1 MSLPFVYAALHLNL
15 FLSGL
20 HTISTVFV
28 FVWFCCMFWVIFI
41 SCGVKD
47 VWTFG
52 PMIPTFHPFLG
63 LGVAWAKAL
72 SSPCFFFLVSVG
84 LLAIDP
90 AISLHRTCY
99 SFTSLF
105 ISCYPVGLRANAP
118 TVPAHFFIN
127 FLLIASLTHF
137 PYLYHFWALLA
148 NIPTLLA
155 HFIPWPIYF
164 FFTYFTSIGFLLN
177 PLGFLDL
184 ITTFLPLTTLRA
196 YWPLSQSNEFTN
208 SFTSHLPLIVSMG
221 LLLHSLG
228 FINPF
233 TSSLLVI
240 ILVDLLA
247 IIPAILSYW
256 ACFTI
261 FSPHFLHIVGL
272 LLLLGPLL
280 KVGINTC
287 LAIFFL

>member
-1 MSLPFVYAALHLNL
+1 MPFVHAPLHLNL

-20 HTISTVFV
+20 HTISTIFV

-148 NIPTLLA
+148 NIPTVPA
-155 HFIPWPIYF
+155 HFIISFIRFPWPIYF
-164 FFTYFTSIGFLLN
+164 FFISFTLMDFLLDLLSF
-177 PLGFLDL
+177 LGL
-184 ITTFLPLTTLRA
+184 ITTSLPLITFWV
-196 YWPLSQSNEFTN
+196 YWPLSQPNEFTN
-208 SFTSHLPLIVSMG
+208 SFRGLPLPIYF
-221 LLLHSLG
+221 L
-228 FINPF
+228 F
-233 TSSLLVI
+233 T
-240 ILVDLLA
+240 
-247 IIPAILSYW
+247 
-256 ACFTI
+256 
-261 FSPHFLHIVGL
+261 
-272 LLLLGPLL
+272 
-280 KVGINTC
+280 
-287 LAIFFL
+287 FFLFL